1 MDRALC
7 PVLVGRERE
16 VSLLE
21 DALLA
26 AHRGSGQ
33 VVVIAGEAGVGKTRL
48 AMELQERARRA
59 GTAVMVGTTSE
70 AEVALP
76 YLPFIEAIGNYLA
89 GADLDRIKLQL
100 GPATCRQL
108 GQLLPQFEFQ
118 TTLIDPGEPAQAKL
132 RLYEAILAFFR
143 YAAERSGLLLVLEDF
158 HWADASSREL
168 LEYMARRLRRRTRML
183 LLVTYRS
190 DELNRRHPL
199 LPLIRGWQRTG
210 MAEPI
215 QLDPLPA
222 SAIASMVKIG
232 RASCRERGE

>member
-108 GQLLPQFEFQ
+108 GQLLPQFELQ
-118 TTLIDPGEPAQAKL
+118 TTLIDPGEPAQAAGGPY
-132 RLYEAILAFFR
+132 RPDQ
-143 YAAERSGLLLVLEDF
+143 LV
-158 HWADASSREL
+158 H
-168 LEYMARRLRRRTRML
+168 ARRHGPLRGPWIPPDRRQWHCGVGRRKTP
-183 LLVTYRS
+183 
-190 DELNRRHPL
+190 ELH
-199 LPLIRGWQRTG
+199 Q
-210 MAEPI
+210 EY
-215 QLDPLPA
+215 
-222 SAIASMVKIG
+222 
-232 RASCRERGE
+232 